1 MALTTVPAGK
11 RSAPTGRN
19 AGVVPNGRHRPVPD
33 ATHLERAPFVW
44 SRALELAGPAQR
56 EDLFRLALEL
66 LRSAHHD
73 PATMRHALALGR
85 SWTRQHPADASAASA
100 VGLLERTITFLGV
113 KPRDDEVGGVGQPG

>member
-1 MALTTVPAGK
+1 MTLTTVPARKGPTPGK
-11 RSAPTGRN
+11 GTAV
-19 AGVVPNGRHRPVPD
+19 VVPNGQHRSGPD
-33 ATHLERAPFVW
+33 GAHLERAPFVW
-44 SRALELAGPAQR
+44 SRALELAGPAER

-85 SWTRQHPADASAASA
+85 SWTRLHPSDATAALA

-113 KPRDDEVGGVGQPG
+113 RPRDDEVGGVRQPG

>member
-1 MALTTVPAGK
+1 MVLSTVAARKEPG
-11 RSAPTGRN
+11 
-19 AGVVPNGRHRPVPD
+19 PD
-33 ATHLERAPFVW
+33 ASHQERAPLVW
-44 SRALELAGPAQR
+44 SRALELAGPSEH

-85 SWTRQHPADASAASA
+85 SWTASHPADTTGSPA

-113 KPRDDEVGGVGQPG
+113 RPREDEVGGVRPSG

>member
-1 MALTTVPAGK
+1 VP
-11 RSAPTGRN
+11 
-19 AGVVPNGRHRPVPD
+19 

-44 SRALELAGPAQR
+44 SRALELAGPAER

-73 PATMRHALALGR
+73 PATMRHALALGHA
-85 SWTRQHPADASAASA
+85 WADAHPGDPTAAQA

-113 KPRDDEVGGVGQPG
+113 RPRDGEVGGAGPPR

>member
-1 MALTTVPAGK
+1 
-11 RSAPTGRN
+11 
-19 AGVVPNGRHRPVPD
+19 
-33 ATHLERAPFVW
+33 VW
-44 SRALELAGPAQR
+44 SRALELAGPSQR

-85 SWTRQHPADASAASA
+85 SWTRLHPSDAIAPAA

-113 KPRDDEVGGVGQPG
+113 KPRPDEVGGGRPSR

>member
-1 MALTTVPAGK
+1 MALTTVPA
-11 RSAPTGRN
+11 RN
-19 AGVVPNGRHRPVPD
+19 GS
-33 ATHLERAPFVW
+33 HLERAPFVW
-44 SRALELAGPAQR
+44 SRALKLAGPAQR

-85 SWTRQHPADASAASA
+85 SWTRVHPADASAASA
-100 VGLLERTITFLGV
+100 VGLLERAITFLGV